1 MQGIFIIMKLNPIF
15 NTEQRKEVIQE
26 LSPAAEYAKEL
37 YNGGF
42 KMQWALRR
50 AAFEYGVDIHA
61 VASELG
67 KLNKRR
73 RKSHGNQD

>member
-15 NTEQRKEVIQE
+15 NSSQKEVIQK
-26 LSPAAEYAKEL
+26 LSPAAEYARDL
-37 YNGGF
+37 YHDGF